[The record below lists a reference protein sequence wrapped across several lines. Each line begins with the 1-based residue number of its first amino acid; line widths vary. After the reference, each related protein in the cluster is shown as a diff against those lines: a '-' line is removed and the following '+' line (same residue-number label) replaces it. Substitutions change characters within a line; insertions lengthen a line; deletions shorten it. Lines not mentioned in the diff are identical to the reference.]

1 MKKQYTYS
9 EVKIFK
15 EIIPEMACKMII
27 EEGLSRKLEEARTT
41 VNNPATYLPGG
52 RSTKV
57 AFMNN
62 EFIKSFIYEL
72 VTKHYPKYEIWE
84 AEDLQFAVYNK
95 GDYYGWHRDW
105 DPTNDRVLSVT
116 VELSKPSDYEGGELY
131 FDYAYYQEQGVF
143 YEPLEKAQGT
153 VIVFPSNELHEV
165 DKVTKGTRYSL
176 VQWFKGRK
184 IPLSER
190 RKDDTWIKLR
200 NERLKKEYESPRTQ
214 EMLKKM
220 EEEVEKLQNQKRK
233 RRKNDKMDKRK

>member
-1 MKKQYTYS
+1 MKKQFTYS
-9 EVKIFK
+9 QVKIFK
-15 EIIPEMACKMII
+15 EIIPPMACKMII
-27 EEGLSRKLEEARTT
+27 EEGLSHKLEDGRTT
-41 VNNPATYLPGG
+41 VDNQVTMMG

-95 GDYYGWHRDW
+95 GDYYGWHRDSN
-105 DPTNDRVLSVT
+105 PTNNRVLSVT
-116 VELSKPSDYEGGELY
+116 VELSNPSDYEGGELY
-131 FDYAYYQEQGVF
+131 FDYAYYKDQGVC

-165 DKVTKGTRYSL
+165 EKVTKGTRYSL
-176 VQWFKGRK
+176 VQWFKGRE

-190 RKDDTWIKLR
+190 RKRD
-200 NERLKKEYESPRTQ
+200 ESS
-214 EMLKKM
+214 
-220 EEEVEKLQNQKRK
+220 N
-233 RRKNDKMDKRK
+233 

>member
-1 MKKQYTYS
+1 M
-9 EVKIFK
+9 
-15 EIIPEMACKMII
+15 
-27 EEGLSRKLEEARTT
+27 
-41 VNNPATYLPGG
+41 
-52 RSTKV
+52 
-57 AFMNN
+57 
-62 EFIKSFIYEL
+62 
-72 VTKHYPKYEIWE
+72 
-84 AEDLQFAVYNK
+84 
-95 GDYYGWHRDW
+95 
-105 DPTNDRVLSVT
+105 
-116 VELSKPSDYEGGELY
+116 
-131 FDYAYYQEQGVF
+131 
-143 YEPLEKAQGT
+143 
-153 VIVFPSNELHEV
+153 FPSNELHEV